1 MMNKA
6 NTFYEIQDAV
16 AFNNPIDEKN
26 EFYTDFSGFR
36 KGFNEKKIFKYLNI
50 NPTTKECN
58 KISQTLKLFLSGHRG
73 TGKTTELLKLRNE
86 IDETTCFFSV
96 FCDLSDEELD
106 VNNIDFI
113 DIIILI
119 LEKLTKTLDDKKID
133 IPKANIEPFYDWYEQ
148 RITEINSQ
156 TDESASI
163 EVEGKAGIN
172 LFSLLSLV
180 TKTKGKLSGSNST
193 KETIRKVFK
202 NKFSDFSLK
211 FNEFILDIKDY
222 LLKNGIS
229 KDLLFIIDGFEKI
242 GSLEDRKKI
251 LIDNSNKFVEIK
263 ANMIITLPIELFSEV
278 SRLKEFASHISFPLI
293 TLDNNSKERFK
304 EFIYKRIEKNL
315 FDSEQTVEKIIYYGA
330 GSPRET
336 LKIISNAYIQAEG
349 EIIDLKS
356 VQDAQKSISEELM
369 KYLDEKEIL
378 LLKQIYTKT
387 KIPFS
392 DELAKLLI
400 KKVLLDYEDGLEREI
415 NPILLDN
422 EDFINLIKA

>member
-1 MMNKA
+1 MNKA

-36 KGFNEKKIFKYLNI
+36 KGFNERKIFKYLNI

-73 TGKTTELLKLRNE
+73 TGKTTELLKLKNE
-86 IDETTCFFSV
+86 IDETTCFFTV

-119 LEKLTKTLDDKKID
+119 LEKLIETLKERNID
-133 IPKANIEPFYDWYEQ
+133 IPKANIKSFYEWYDQ

-163 EVEGKAGIN
+163 EVEGKAGID
-172 LFSLLSLV
+172 LFSLFSLV
-180 TKTKGKLSGSNST
+180 SKTKGKLSGSNST

-222 LLKNGIS
+222 LLKNEIS
-229 KDLLFIIDGFEKI
+229 KDLLFIVDGFEKI
-242 GSLEDRKKI
+242 GSFEDRKKI

-278 SRLKEFASHISFPLI
+278 GRLKEFAKHISFPLI
-293 TLDNNSKERFK
+293 SLDDKSKERFK
-304 EFIYKRIEKNL
+304 EFIYKRINKDL
-315 FDSEQTVEKIIYYGA
+315 FENEDTVDRIISYGA

-336 LKIISNAYIQAEG
+336 LKIISDAYIEAEN
-349 EIIDLKS
+349 EKIDLKS
-356 VQDAQKSISEELM
+356 IEDVQKANSKIMM
-369 KYLDEKEIL
+369 KYLNEKEIL
-378 LLKQIYTKT
+378 LLKEIK
-387 KIPFS
+387 KNEPISFS
-392 DELAKLLI
+392 PELASLLV
-400 KKVLLDYEDGLEREI
+400 KKIVLEYDDGIERKI

-422 EDFINLIKA
+422 EDFINLIKD

>member
-1 MMNKA
+1 MNKA

-36 KGFNEKKIFKYLNI
+36 KGFNERKIFKYLNI

-73 TGKTTELLKLRNE
+73 TGKTTELLKLKNE
-86 IDETTCFFSV
+86 IDETTCFFTV

-106 VNNIDFI
+106 ANNIDFI

-119 LEKLTKTLDDKKID
+119 LEKLTETLKERKID
-133 IPKANIEPFYDWYEQ
+133 IPKANIEPFYNWYEQ
-148 RITEINSQ
+148 RITEINNQ

-172 LFSLLSLV
+172 LFSLFSLV
-180 TKTKGKLSGSNST
+180 SKTKGKLSGSNST

-336 LKIISNAYIQAEG
+336 LKIISNAYIQAER

-369 KYLDEKEIL
+369 KYLDEKEIS
-378 LLKQIYTKT
+378 LLKQIYIKT

>member
-1 MMNKA
+1 MNKA

-73 TGKTTELLKLRNE
+73 TGKTTELLKLKNE
-86 IDETTCFFSV
+86 IDETTCFFTV

-119 LEKLTKTLDDKKID
+119 LEKLTETLKERKID
-133 IPKANIEPFYDWYEQ
+133 IPKANIEPFYNWYEQ
-148 RITEINSQ
+148 RITEINNQ

-163 EVEGKAGIN
+163 EVEGKAGID
-172 LFSLLSLV
+172 LFSLFSLV
-180 TKTKGKLSGSNST
+180 SKTKGKLSGSNST

-369 KYLDEKEIL
+369 KYLDEKEIS
-378 LLKQIYTKT
+378 LLKQVYTKT

>member
-1 MMNKA
+1 MNKA

-73 TGKTTELLKLRNE
+73 TGKTTELLKLKNE

-133 IPKANIEPFYDWYEQ
+133 IPKANIEPFYDWYKQ
-148 RITEINSQ
+148 RITEINNQ

-163 EVEGKAGIN
+163 EVEGKVGID
-172 LFSLLSLV
+172 LFSLFSLV
-180 TKTKGKLSGSNST
+180 SKTKGKLSGSNST

-304 EFIYKRIEKNL
+304 EFIYKRIDKNL

-356 VQDAQKSISEELM
+356 IQDAQKSISEELM
-369 KYLDEKEIL
+369 KYLDEKEIS

-422 EDFINLIKA
+422 EDFINLIKD

>member
-1 MMNKA
+1 MNKA

-36 KGFNEKKIFKYLNI
+36 KGFNERKIFKYLNI

-73 TGKTTELLKLRNE
+73 TGKTTELLKLKNE
-86 IDETTCFFSV
+86 IDETTCFFTV

-119 LEKLTKTLDDKKID
+119 LEKLTETLKERKID
-133 IPKANIEPFYDWYEQ
+133 IPKANIEPFYNWYEQ
-148 RITEINSQ
+148 RITEINNQ

-172 LFSLLSLV
+172 LFSLFSLV
-180 TKTKGKLSGSNST
+180 SKTKGKLSGSNST

-336 LKIISNAYIQAEG
+336 LKIISNAYIQAER

-369 KYLDEKEIL
+369 KYLDEKEIS
-378 LLKQIYTKT
+378 LLKQIYIKT

>member
-1 MMNKA
+1 MNKA

-36 KGFNEKKIFKYLNI
+36 KGFNERKIFKYLNI

-58 KISQTLKLFLSGHRG
+58 KVSQTLKLFLSGHRG
-73 TGKTTELLKLRNE
+73 TGKTTELLKLKNE
-86 IDETTCFFSV
+86 IDDTTCFFTV
-96 FCDLSDEELD
+96 FCDLSEEELD

-133 IPKANIEPFYDWYEQ
+133 IPKANIEPFYDWYKQ
-148 RITEINSQ
+148 RITEINNQ

-163 EVEGKAGIN
+163 EVEGKAGID
-172 LFSLLSLV
+172 LFSLFSLV

-211 FNEFILDIKDY
+211 FNEFILDIKNY

-293 TLDNNSKERFK
+293 TLDENSKERFK

-315 FDSEQTVEKIIYYGA
+315 FDSEDTVEQIIAYGA

-336 LKIISNAYIQAEG
+336 LKIISSAYIQAEG

-356 VQDAQKSISEELM
+356 VQDTQKSISEELM

-378 LLKQIYTKT
+378 LLKQVYNKDN
-387 KIPFS
+387 IPFS

-400 KKVLLDYEDGLEREI
+400 KKVLLDYDDGIERKI

-422 EDFINLIKA
+422 EDFINLIKD

>member
-1 MMNKA
+1 MNKA

-36 KGFNEKKIFKYLNI
+36 KGFNERKIFKYLNI

-73 TGKTTELLKLRNE
+73 TGKTTELLKLKNE

-148 RITEINSQ
+148 RITEINNQ

-163 EVEGKAGIN
+163 EVEGKVGID
-172 LFSLLSLV
+172 LFSLFSLV
-180 TKTKGKLSGSNST
+180 SKTKGKLSGSNST

-315 FDSEQTVEKIIYYGA
+315 FDREQTVEKIIYYGA

-369 KYLDEKEIL
+369 KYLDEKEIS
-378 LLKQIYTKT
+378 LLKQVYTKT

-422 EDFINLIKA
+422 EDFINLIKD

>member
-1 MMNKA
+1 MNKA

-36 KGFNEKKIFKYLNI
+36 KGFNERKIFKYLNI

-73 TGKTTELLKLRNE
+73 TGKTTELLKLKNE
-86 IDETTCFFSV
+86 IDETTCFFTV

-119 LEKLTKTLDDKKID
+119 LEKLTETLKERKID
-133 IPKANIEPFYDWYEQ
+133 IPKANIEPFYNWYEQ
-148 RITEINSQ
+148 RITEINNQ

-163 EVEGKAGIN
+163 EVEGKAGID

-369 KYLDEKEIL
+369 KYLDEKEIS
-378 LLKQIYTKT
+378 LLKQIYIKT

>member
-1 MMNKA
+1 MNKA

-73 TGKTTELLKLRNE
+73 TGKTTELLKLKNE

-148 RITEINSQ
+148 RITEINNQ

-163 EVEGKAGIN
+163 EVEGKAGID
-172 LFSLLSLV
+172 LFSLFSLV
-180 TKTKGKLSGSNST
+180 SKTKGKLSGSNST

-229 KDLLFIIDGFEKI
+229 KDLLFFIDGFEKI

-293 TLDNNSKERFK
+293 TLDNNSKERFI

-369 KYLDEKEIL
+369 KYLDEKEIS
-378 LLKQIYTKT
+378 LLKQVYTKS

-422 EDFINLIKA
+422 QDFINLIKD

>member
-1 MMNKA
+1 MNKA

-73 TGKTTELLKLRNE
+73 TGKTTELLKLKNE

-133 IPKANIEPFYDWYEQ
+133 IPKANIESFYDWYEQ
-148 RITEINSQ
+148 RISEINSQ

-172 LFSLLSLV
+172 LFSLFSLV
-180 TKTKGKLSGSNST
+180 SKTKGKLSGSNST

-222 LLKNGIS
+222 LLKNEIS

-336 LKIISNAYIQAEG
+336 LKIILEAYVQAEG

-378 LLKQIYTKT
+378 LLKQVYTKT

-422 EDFINLIKA
+422 EDFINLTKD

>member
-1 MMNKA
+1 MNKA

-73 TGKTTELLKLRNE
+73 TGKTTELLKLKNE

-133 IPKANIEPFYDWYEQ
+133 IPKANIKPFYNWYEQ
-148 RITEINSQ
+148 RITEINNQ

-163 EVEGKAGIN
+163 EVEGKAGID
-172 LFSLLSLV
+172 LFSLFSLV
-180 TKTKGKLSGSNST
+180 SKTKGKLSGSNST

-369 KYLDEKEIL
+369 KYLDEKEIS

-392 DELAKLLI
+392 DELAKLMI

-422 EDFINLIKA
+422 EDFINLIKD

>member
-1 MMNKA
+1 MNKA

-36 KGFNEKKIFKYLNI
+36 KGFNERKIFKYLNI

-73 TGKTTELLKLRNE
+73 TGKTTELLKLKNE
-86 IDETTCFFSV
+86 IDETTCFFTV

-113 DIIILI
+113 DIVILI
-119 LEKLTKTLDDKKID
+119 LEKLIETLKERNID
-133 IPKANIEPFYDWYEQ
+133 IPKANIKSFYEWYDQ

-222 LLKNGIS
+222 LLKNEIS

-378 LLKQIYTKT
+378 LLKQVYTKT

-422 EDFINLIKA
+422 KDFINLIKD

>member
-1 MMNKA
+1 MNKA

-73 TGKTTELLKLRNE
+73 TGKTTELLKLKNE

-148 RITEINSQ
+148 RISEINSQ

-172 LFSLLSLV
+172 LFSLFSLV
-180 TKTKGKLSGSNST
+180 SKTKGKLSGSNST

-222 LLKNGIS
+222 LLKNEIS

-293 TLDNNSKERFK
+293 TLDDNSKERFK
-304 EFIYKRIEKNL
+304 EFIYKRIEKKL
-315 FDSEQTVEKIIYYGA
+315 FDNEQTIEKIIYYGA

-369 KYLDEKEIL
+369 KYLDEKEIS
-378 LLKQIYTKT
+378 LLKQVYTKT

-422 EDFINLIKA
+422 EDFINLIKD

>member
-1 MMNKA
+1 MNKA

-36 KGFNEKKIFKYLNI
+36 KGFNERKIFKYLNI

-73 TGKTTELLKLRNE
+73 TGKTTELLKLKNE
-86 IDETTCFFSV
+86 IDETTCFFTV

-119 LEKLTKTLDDKKID
+119 LEKLTETLKERKID
-133 IPKANIEPFYDWYEQ
+133 IPKANIEPFYNWYEQ
-148 RITEINSQ
+148 RITEINNQ

-163 EVEGKAGIN
+163 EVEGKVGIN
-172 LFSLLSLV
+172 LFSLFSLV
-180 TKTKGKLSGSNST
+180 SKTKGKLSGSNST

-336 LKIISNAYIQAEG
+336 LKIISNAYIQAER

-369 KYLDEKEIL
+369 KYLDEKEIS
-378 LLKQIYTKT
+378 LLKQIYIKT

-422 EDFINLIKA
+422 EDFINLIKD

>member
-1 MMNKA
+1 MNKA

-16 AFNNPIDEKN
+16 AFNNPIDQNN

-50 NPTTKECN
+50 NPNTKECN
-58 KISQTLKLFLSGHRG
+58 KVSQTLKLFLSGHRG
-73 TGKTTELLKLRNE
+73 TGKTTELLKLKNE
-86 IDETTCFFSV
+86 IDDTTCFFTV

-119 LEKLTKTLDDKKID
+119 LEKLTKTLKDKKID

-148 RITEINSQ
+148 RITEINNQ

-163 EVEGKAGIN
+163 EVEGKAGID
-172 LFSLLSLV
+172 LFSLFSLV

-211 FNEFILDIKDY
+211 FNEFILDIKNY

-293 TLDNNSKERFK
+293 TLDENSKERFK

-315 FDSEQTVEKIIYYGA
+315 FDSEDTVEQIIAYGA

-336 LKIISNAYIQAEG
+336 LKIISSAYIQAEG

-356 VQDAQKSISEELM
+356 VQDTQKSISEELM

-378 LLKQIYTKT
+378 LLKQVYNKDN
-387 KIPFS
+387 IPFS

-400 KKVLLDYEDGLEREI
+400 KKVLLDYDDGIERKI

-422 EDFINLIKA
+422 EDFINLIKD

>member
-1 MMNKA
+1 MNKA

-36 KGFNEKKIFKYLNI
+36 KGFNERKIFKYLNI

-73 TGKTTELLKLRNE
+73 TGKTTELLKLKNE
-86 IDETTCFFSV
+86 IDETTCFFTV

-119 LEKLTKTLDDKKID
+119 LEKLTETLKERKID
-133 IPKANIEPFYDWYEQ
+133 IPKANIEPFYNWYEQ

-211 FNEFILDIKDY
+211 FNEFILDIKEY
-222 LLKNGIS
+222 LLKNEIS

-336 LKIISNAYIQAEG
+336 LKIISNAYIQAER

-369 KYLDEKEIL
+369 KYLDEKEIS
-378 LLKQIYTKT
+378 LLKQIYIKT

>member
-1 MMNKA
+1 
-6 NTFYEIQDAV
+6 
-16 AFNNPIDEKN
+16 
-26 EFYTDFSGFR
+26 
-36 KGFNEKKIFKYLNI
+36 
-50 NPTTKECN
+50 
-58 KISQTLKLFLSGHRG
+58 
-73 TGKTTELLKLRNE
+73 
-86 IDETTCFFSV
+86 
-96 FCDLSDEELD
+96 
-106 VNNIDFI
+106 
-113 DIIILI
+113 
-119 LEKLTKTLDDKKID
+119 
-133 IPKANIEPFYDWYEQ
+133 
-148 RITEINSQ
+148 
-156 TDESASI
+156 
-163 EVEGKAGIN
+163 
-172 LFSLLSLV
+172 
-180 TKTKGKLSGSNST
+180 
-193 KETIRKVFK
+193 
-202 NKFSDFSLK
+202 
-211 FNEFILDIKDY
+211 
-222 LLKNGIS
+222 
-229 KDLLFIIDGFEKI
+229 
-242 GSLEDRKKI
+242 
-251 LIDNSNKFVEIK
+251 
-263 ANMIITLPIELFSEV
+263 MIITLPIELFSEV

-378 LLKQIYTKT
+378 LLKQVYTKT

-422 EDFINLIKA
+422 EDFINLIKD

>member
-1 MMNKA
+1 MNKA

-148 RITEINSQ
+148 RITEINNQ

-163 EVEGKAGIN
+163 EVEGKAGID
-172 LFSLLSLV
+172 LFSLFSLV
-180 TKTKGKLSGSNST
+180 SKTKGKLSGSNST

-369 KYLDEKEIL
+369 KYLDEKEIS

-422 EDFINLIKA
+422 EDFINLIKD

>member
-1 MMNKA
+1 MNKA

-36 KGFNEKKIFKYLNI
+36 KGFNERKIFKYLNI

-58 KISQTLKLFLSGHRG
+58 KVSQTLKLFLSGHRG
-73 TGKTTELLKLRNE
+73 TGKTTELLKLKNE
-86 IDETTCFFSV
+86 IDDTTCFFTV

-119 LEKLTKTLDDKKID
+119 LEKLTKTLKDKKID

-148 RITEINSQ
+148 RITEINNQ

-163 EVEGKAGIN
+163 EVGGKIGID
-172 LFSLLSLV
+172 LFSLFSLV
-180 TKTKGKLSGSNST
+180 SRTKGKLSGSNST

-211 FNEFILDIKDY
+211 FNEFIFDIKKY
-222 LLKNGIS
+222 LQENHIS
-229 KDLLFIIDGFEKI
+229 KDLLFIVDGFEKI

-293 TLDNNSKERFK
+293 TLDENSKERFK
-304 EFIYKRIEKNL
+304 EFIYKRIDKKL
-315 FDSEQTVEKIIYYGA
+315 FDSEDTVEQIITYGA

-336 LKIISNAYIQAEG
+336 LKIISSAYIQAEG

-356 VQDAQKSISEELM
+356 IQDTQKSISEELM

-378 LLKQIYTKT
+378 LLKQVYNKDN
-387 KIPFS
+387 IPFS

-400 KKVLLDYEDGLEREI
+400 KKVLLDYDDGIERKI

-422 EDFINLIKA
+422 EDFIKLIEA

>member
-1 MMNKA
+1 MNKA
-6 NTFYEIQDAV
+6 TTFYEIQDAV

-50 NPTTKECN
+50 KPTTKECN

-73 TGKTTELLKLRNE
+73 TGKTTELLKLKNE

-148 RITEINSQ
+148 RITEINNQ

-163 EVEGKAGIN
+163 EVEGKAGID
-172 LFSLLSLV
+172 LFSLFSLV
-180 TKTKGKLSGSNST
+180 SKTKGKLSGSNST

-211 FNEFILDIKDY
+211 FNEFILDIKGY
-222 LLKNGIS
+222 LLKNEIS

-293 TLDNNSKERFK
+293 SLDNNSKERFK
-304 EFIYKRIEKNL
+304 EFIYKRIEKSL

-336 LKIISNAYIQAEG
+336 LKIILEAYVQAEG

-369 KYLDEKEIL
+369 KYLDEKEIS
-378 LLKQIYTKT
+378 LLKQVYTKT

-422 EDFINLIKA
+422 QDFINLIKA

>member
-1 MMNKA
+1 MNKA

-73 TGKTTELLKLRNE
+73 TGKTTELLKLKNE
-86 IDETTCFFSV
+86 IDETTCFFTV

-113 DIIILI
+113 DIVILI
-119 LEKLTKTLDDKKID
+119 LEKLIETLKERKIN
-133 IPKANIEPFYDWYEQ
+133 IPKANIKSFYEWYDQ

-163 EVEGKAGIN
+163 EIEGKAGID

-315 FDSEQTVEKIIYYGA
+315 FDSKQTVEKIIYYGA

-369 KYLDEKEIL
+369 KYLDEKEIS
-378 LLKQIYTKT
+378 LLKQVYTKT

-422 EDFINLIKA
+422 EDFINLIKD

>member
-1 MMNKA
+1 MNKA

-73 TGKTTELLKLRNE
+73 TGKTTELLKLKNE

-133 IPKANIEPFYDWYEQ
+133 IPKANIKPFYNWYEQ
-148 RITEINSQ
+148 RITEINNQ

-163 EVEGKAGIN
+163 EVEGKAGID
-172 LFSLLSLV
+172 LFSLFSLV
-180 TKTKGKLSGSNST
+180 SKTKGKLSGSNST

-378 LLKQIYTKT
+378 LLKQVYTKT

-422 EDFINLIKA
+422 KDFINLIKD

>member
-1 MMNKA
+1 MNKA

-73 TGKTTELLKLRNE
+73 TGKTTELLKLKNE

-119 LEKLTKTLDDKKID
+119 LEKLTKTLKDKNID
-133 IPKANIEPFYDWYEQ
+133 IPKANIEPFYNWYEQ

-163 EVEGKAGIN
+163 EVEGKVGIN

-180 TKTKGKLSGSNST
+180 SKTKGKLSGSNST

-278 SRLKEFASHISFPLI
+278 SKLKEFASHISFPLI
-293 TLDNNSKERFK
+293 TLDSNSKERFK
-304 EFIYKRIEKNL
+304 EFIYKRIDKNL
-315 FDSEQTVEKIIYYGA
+315 FDSEETVEKIIYYGA

-336 LKIISNAYIQAEG
+336 LKIILEAYVQAEG

-356 VQDAQKSISEELM
+356 VQDAQKSINEELM
-369 KYLDEKEIL
+369 KYLDEKEIS
-378 LLKQIYTKT
+378 LLKQVYTKT

-422 EDFINLIKA
+422 EDFINLIKD

>member
-1 MMNKA
+1 MNKA

-26 EFYTDFSGFR
+26 QFYTDFSGFR
-36 KGFNEKKIFKYLNI
+36 KGFSEKKVFKYLNI

-58 KISQTLKLFLSGHRG
+58 SISQPLKLFLSGHRG
-73 TGKTTELLKLRNE
+73 TGKTTELLKLKNE
-86 IDETTCFFSV
+86 IDETTCFFTV

-113 DIIILI
+113 DIVILI
-119 LEKLTKTLDDKKID
+119 LEKLTETLKERKID
-133 IPKANIEPFYDWYEQ
+133 IPKANIEPFYDWYKQ
-148 RITEINSQ
+148 RISEINSQ

-163 EVEGKAGIN
+163 EVEGKTGID
-172 LFSLLSLV
+172 LFSLFSLV

-193 KETIRKVFK
+193 KETIRTVFK

-211 FNEFILDIKDY
+211 FNEFILDIKKY
-222 LLKNGIS
+222 LLDNHIS
-229 KDLLFIIDGFEKI
+229 KYLLFIIDGFEKI

-278 SRLKEFASHISFPLI
+278 GRLKEFAKHISFPLI
-293 TLDNNSKERFK
+293 TLDDESKERFK
-304 EFIYKRIEKNL
+304 DFIYKRIDKNL
-315 FDSEQTVEKIIYYGA
+315 FDNEQTVEKIISYGA

-336 LKIISNAYIQAEG
+336 LKIISNAYIEANE

-356 VQDAQKSISEELM
+356 VKDTQKSISEEM
-369 KYLDEKEIL
+369 IKYLNEKEIL
-378 LLKQIYTKT
+378 LLKEIKEN
-387 KIPFS
+387 KPIPFS
-392 DELAKLLI
+392 PELASLLV
-400 KKVLLDYEDGLEREI
+400 KKIVLEYDDGLEKQI

-422 EDFINLIKA
+422 ENFINLIKD

>member
-1 MMNKA
+1 MNKA

-86 IDETTCFFSV
+86 IDETTCFFTV

-148 RITEINSQ
+148 RITEINNQ

-163 EVEGKAGIN
+163 EVEGKVGID
-172 LFSLLSLV
+172 LFSLFSLV
-180 TKTKGKLSGSNST
+180 SKTKGKLSGSNST

-315 FDSEQTVEKIIYYGA
+315 FDSKQTVEKIIYYGA

-336 LKIISNAYIQAEG
+336 LKIVLEAYVQAEG

-369 KYLDEKEIL
+369 KYLDEKEIS
-378 LLKQIYTKT
+378 LLKQVYTKT

-422 EDFINLIKA
+422 EDFINLIKD

>member
-1 MMNKA
+1 MNKA

-36 KGFNEKKIFKYLNI
+36 KGFNERKIFKYLNI

-73 TGKTTELLKLRNE
+73 TGKTTELLKLKNE
-86 IDETTCFFSV
+86 IDETTCFFTV

-119 LEKLTKTLDDKKID
+119 LEKLTETLKERKID
-133 IPKANIEPFYDWYEQ
+133 IPKANIEPFYNWYEQ
-148 RITEINSQ
+148 RITEINNQ

-172 LFSLLSLV
+172 LFSLFSLV
-180 TKTKGKLSGSNST
+180 SKTKGKLSGSNST

-278 SRLKEFASHISFPLI
+278 SKLKEFASHISFPLI

-336 LKIISNAYIQAEG
+336 LKIISNAYIQAER

-369 KYLDEKEIL
+369 KYLDEKEIS
-378 LLKQIYTKT
+378 LLKQIYIKT

>member
-1 MMNKA
+1 MNKA

-73 TGKTTELLKLRNE
+73 TGKTTELLKLKNE

-148 RITEINSQ
+148 RITEINNQ

-163 EVEGKAGIN
+163 EVEGKVGID
-172 LFSLLSLV
+172 LFSLFSLV
-180 TKTKGKLSGSNST
+180 SKTKGKLSGSNST

-315 FDSEQTVEKIIYYGA
+315 FDREQTVEKIIYYGA

-369 KYLDEKEIL
+369 KYLDEKEIS
-378 LLKQIYTKT
+378 LLKQVYTKT

-422 EDFINLIKA
+422 EDFINLIKD

>member
-73 TGKTTELLKLRNE
+73 TGKTTELLKLKNE
-86 IDETTCFFSV
+86 IDETTCFFTV

-119 LEKLTKTLDDKKID
+119 LEKLTETLKERKID
-133 IPKANIEPFYDWYEQ
+133 IPKANIEPFYNWYEQ
-148 RITEINSQ
+148 RITEINNQ

-163 EVEGKAGIN
+163 EVEGKVGIN
-172 LFSLLSLV
+172 LFSLFSLV
-180 TKTKGKLSGSNST
+180 SKTKGKLSGSNST

-293 TLDNNSKERFK
+293 TLDKNSKQRFK

-315 FDSEQTVEKIIYYGA
+315 FDSEETVEKIISYGA

-369 KYLDEKEIL
+369 KYLDEKEIS
-378 LLKQIYTKT
+378 LLKQVYTKT

-422 EDFINLIKA
+422 EDFINLIKD

>member
-1 MMNKA
+1 MNKA

-36 KGFNEKKIFKYLNI
+36 KGFNERKIFKYLNI

-73 TGKTTELLKLRNE
+73 TGKTTELLKLKNE
-86 IDETTCFFSV
+86 IDETTCFFTV

-119 LEKLTKTLDDKKID
+119 LEKLTETLKERKID
-133 IPKANIEPFYDWYEQ
+133 IPKANIEPFYNWYEQ
-148 RITEINSQ
+148 RITEINNQ

-172 LFSLLSLV
+172 LFSLFSLV
-180 TKTKGKLSGSNST
+180 SKTKGKLSGSNST

-336 LKIISNAYIQAEG
+336 LKIISNAYIQAER

-378 LLKQIYTKT
+378 LLKQIYIKT

-422 EDFINLIKA
+422 EDFINLIKD

>member
-1 MMNKA
+1 MNKA
-6 NTFYEIQDAV
+6 NSFYEIQDAV

-73 TGKTTELLKLRNE
+73 TGKTTELLKLKNE

-133 IPKANIEPFYDWYEQ
+133 IPKANIKPFYNWYEQ
-148 RITEINSQ
+148 RITEINNQ

-163 EVEGKAGIN
+163 EVEGKAGID
-172 LFSLLSLV
+172 LFSLFSLV
-180 TKTKGKLSGSNST
+180 SKTKGKLSGSNST

-378 LLKQIYTKT
+378 LLKQVYTKT

-422 EDFINLIKA
+422 KDFINLIKD

>member
-1 MMNKA
+1 MNKA

-36 KGFNEKKIFKYLNI
+36 KGFNERKIFKYLNI

-73 TGKTTELLKLRNE
+73 TGKTTELLKLKNE
-86 IDETTCFFSV
+86 IDETTCFFTV

-119 LEKLTKTLDDKKID
+119 LEKLTETLKERKID
-133 IPKANIEPFYDWYEQ
+133 IPKANIEPFYDWYKQ

-163 EVEGKAGIN
+163 EVELKAGID
-172 LFSLLSLV
+172 LFSLFSLV
-180 TKTKGKLSGSNST
+180 SKTKGKLSGSNST

-211 FNEFILDIKDY
+211 FNEFILDIKNY

-293 TLDNNSKERFK
+293 TLDDNSKERFK

-378 LLKQIYTKT
+378 LLKQVYTKT

-422 EDFINLIKA
+422 EDFINLIKD

>member
-1 MMNKA
+1 MNKA

-50 NPTTKECN
+50 KPTTKECN

-73 TGKTTELLKLRNE
+73 TGKTTELLKLKNE

-148 RITEINSQ
+148 RITEINNQ

-163 EVEGKAGIN
+163 EVEGKAGID
-172 LFSLLSLV
+172 LFSLFSLV
-180 TKTKGKLSGSNST
+180 SKTKGKLSGSNST

-211 FNEFILDIKDY
+211 FNEFILDIKGY
-222 LLKNGIS
+222 LLKNEIS

-293 TLDNNSKERFK
+293 SLDNNSKERFK
-304 EFIYKRIEKNL
+304 EFIYKRIEKSL

-336 LKIISNAYIQAEG
+336 LKIILEAYVQAEG

-369 KYLDEKEIL
+369 KYLDEKEIS
-378 LLKQIYTKT
+378 LLKQVYTKT

-400 KKVLLDYEDGLEREI
+400 KKVLLDYEDGLERKI

-422 EDFINLIKA
+422 QDFINLIKA